1 MPKIRNGS
9 SIKKIIMH
17 THEEITRNM
26 QNCNGKLLLK
36 IKMGEQ

>member
-1 MPKIRNGS
+1 MPKIRDGF

-17 THEEITRNM
+17 TYEEITGNM

-36 IKMGEQ
+36 VKMGE